1 MENRNLQIS
10 MDIKIKK
17 MKIWMINT
25 KLTQRKWTKRTTT
38 WYKKRT
44 RAQKILLMFKIKHK
58 QKINMKA
65 VIMTKK
71 FHCSKIKKIW
81 SPLFIKAPVR
91 LIEFYLKR
99 FYLKI
104 LKTIKPILLNL
115 RMCKLRNQNQFL
127 KIKKTLIIICH
138 FQIIWTL
145 FLFLK

>member
-25 KLTQRKWTKRTTT
+25 KLTQRKWTKRIIT
-38 WYKKRT
+38 WFKKRT

-71 FHCSKIKKIW
+71 FHCSKTKKIW
-81 SPLFIKAPVR
+81 SPLFIKALVR

-138 FQIIWTL
+138 FQII
-145 FLFLK
+145 